1 MVVRAR
7 RLSPRPGTMIG
18 VLQCVSVCL
27 SVCPF
32 AYLRNDTPERHQI
45 FLVDVLFWRI
55 VVIDVFPVF
64 WMTSVK
70 RHNTE

>member
-1 MVVRAR
+1 MYGRTCAPLITPSRYYDRSIAVRF
-7 RLSPRPGTMIG
+7 
-18 VLQCVSVCL
+18 CL